1 MDPRNDEPFD
11 RTPWRRLLGADS
23 GAPTQDMDRRIL
35 AEAGRA
41 LTPRVARWWLP
52 ASLAASL
59 LLAVLIVQWQLADS
73 GAPTHVT
80 ESDVLLTPA
89 PIAADEAAPA
99 AAMDLPAQR
108 QEEPAEPAVNV
119 APPLIDLPN
128 LESRRAPAAMPA
140 APPPAPALQERALA
154 REQPSAEKS
163 TADAAAATPAP
174 VPAQA
179 ESSLVTGNFRAKE
192 TYARP
197 RAPEE
202 WYAEIEALRAAGHVE
217 EADAELARLEAAHPG
232 WLERHQQ
239 QNP

>member
-73 GAPTHVT
+73 GAPAHVT

-89 PIAADEAAPA
+89 PIVAEEAAPA

-108 QEEPAEPAVNV
+108 REEPAEPAVNV
-119 APPLIDLPN
+119 APPLIDVPI
-128 LESRRAPAAMPA
+128 LESRRAPVAEAPA
-140 APPPAPALQERALA
+140 APPAARSPASEPQEPALA
-154 REQPSAEKS
+154 RERAQKESAR
-163 TADAAAATPAP
+163 A
-174 VPAQA
+174 
-179 ESSLVTGNFRAKE
+179 LGNFHERSEPAAE
-192 TYARP
+192 ARS
-197 RAPEE
+197 PEE
-202 WYAEIEALRAAGHVE
+202 WYAEIEALRAAGHIE
-217 EADAELARLEAAHPG
+217 EADAELARLEAVYPG
-232 WLERHQQ
+232 WLEHHRQ